1 MEMGYLTEDKRDEA
15 RVAIVGN
22 TALLLSE
29 EAMRLGKLALYN
41 KMFYPYTYTGFMMRG
56 VVPDSV
62 EEYAFDRTN
71 GAVRLNAVP
80 SWASEEAVAAYF
92 ADELSEDFAALV
104 RAVRGADATGQ
115 EADDGR

>member
-1 MEMGYLTEDKRDEA
+1 MGYLTDDKRAEA
-15 RVAIVGN
+15 HVSIVGS

-29 EAMRLGKLALYN
+29 EAMRLGKRALYDQ
-41 KMFYPYTYTGFMMRG
+41 MFYPYTYTGFMARG
-56 VVPDSV
+56 VAPESI
-62 EEYAFDRTN
+62 EEYAFDRTS

-104 RAVRGADATGQ
+104 RAVREADATGR
-115 EADDGR
+115 EADGE